1 MEADDQG
8 EELKV
13 QLCSPLVPRVKLI
26 FTRMR
31 VQAQAVRVSV
41 SLLQFPCQLLLQ
53 SSKRVPSYH
62 RTNTQSPLSI
72 E

>member
-1 MEADDQG
+1 MEADNQVQ
-8 EELKV
+8 ELKV
-13 QLCSPLVPRVKLI
+13 QLYSPLVPHVKLI
-26 FTRMR
+26 FTCMC

-41 SLLQFPCQLLLQ
+41 SLLQFLCQLFLQ

>member
-1 MEADDQG
+1 MEADDKA

-13 QLCSPLVPRVKLI
+13 QLYSPLVPRVKLI
-26 FTRMR
+26 FTCMS
-31 VQAQAVRVSV
+31 VQALSV
-41 SLLQFPCQLLLQ
+41 SLLQFLCQLFLQ